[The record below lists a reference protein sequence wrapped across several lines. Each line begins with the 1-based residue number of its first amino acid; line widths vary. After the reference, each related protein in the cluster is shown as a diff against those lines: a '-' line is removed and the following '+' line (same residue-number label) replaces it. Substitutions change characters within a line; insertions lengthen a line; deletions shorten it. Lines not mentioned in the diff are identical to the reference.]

1 MKPDL
6 VVMDMDDTLMTSENR
21 VSDKTKAY
29 LLLLQKNGVKI
40 ALASGRPT
48 AGMLPTAKSLKMD
61 EFGSYIM
68 SYNGAQTIELSNEE
82 VVSKKVI
89 EKAEFDKIV
98 DFCREHELF
107 VLTYHD

>member
-68 SYNGAQTIELSNEE
+68 SYNG
-82 VVSKKVI
+82 
-89 EKAEFDKIV
+89 
-98 DFCREHELF
+98 
-107 VLTYHD
+107 